1 MTDVKENGR
10 AAIHQAVSSAV
21 EKHGVSR
28 TELIPI
34 LIDINDALGYLP
46 GEALE
51 ELSILLRVP
60 QSQLFSVAGFYQMLS
75 TKKRGKHVVQF
86 CESAPCHVAGG
97 QKVWEALLEALNI
110 KAGETSADGQWTL
123 LTTSCL
129 GACGVGP
136 VMMVDEDIFGNVT
149 PDQITAILAHY
160 Q

>member
-10 AAIHQAVSSAV
+10 AAQDAVKSV
-21 EKHGVSR
+21 IDKHGPHR
-28 TELIPI
+28 EELIPI
-34 LIDINDALGYLP
+34 LIDVNEALGYLP
-46 GEALE
+46 GEALDE
-51 ELSILLRVP
+51 ISHLLRVP
-60 QSQLFSVAGFYQMLS
+60 KSEVFSVAGFYQMLA

-97 QKVWEALLEALNI
+97 RQVWQALQDAL
-110 KAGETSADGQWTL
+110 KLKSGETSADGQWTL

-136 VMMVDEDIFGNVT
+136 VMLIDEQIYGNIT
-149 PDQITAILAHY
+149 PEQVPGILARY

>member
-1 MTDVKENGR
+1 M
-10 AAIHQAVSSAV
+10 
-21 EKHGVSR
+21 
-28 TELIPI
+28 IPI

-46 GEALE
+46 AEALT
-51 ELSILLRVP
+51 ELSSLMRVP

-97 QKVWEALLEALNI
+97 QKVWEALLDVLNI

-136 VMMVDEDIFGNVT
+136 VMMVDEDIFGNLT
-149 PDQITAILAHY
+149 PDQITAILARY

>member
-21 EKHGVSR
+21 EKHGASR

-51 ELSILLRVP
+51 ELGILLRVP
-60 QSQLFSVAGFYQMLS
+60 QSQLFSVDSFYQMLS

-97 QKVWEALLEALNI
+97 QKVWDALLDAL
-110 KAGETSADGQWTL
+110 KLKVGETSADGQWTL

-149 PDQITAILAHY
+149 ADQVTEILARY

>member
-1 MTDVKENGR
+1 MTDARENGR

-21 EKHGVSR
+21 EKHGAKR
-28 TELIPI
+28 TELVPI
-34 LIDINDALGYLP
+34 LIDINDAFGYLP
-46 GEALE
+46 AEALE
-51 ELSILLRVP
+51 EISSLLRVP
-60 QSQLFSVAGFYQMLS
+60 KSQLFSVAGFYQMLS

-97 QKVWEALLEALNI
+97 QKVWTALLDALNL

-136 VMMVDEDIFGNVT
+136 VMVVDEDIFGNVT
-149 PDQITAILAHY
+149 PDQIPGILARY